1 MSPNTAVVV
10 TVFNEENTVADLVR
24 SLRTQSLLPAEAVIV
39 DGGSSDDTW
48 KVLQDL
54 AHSWIKLRVYRVA
67 GNRSVGRNYGV
78 SKTSSPIFAFTDAG
92 CLPERDWLEKLTQPF
107 SDSKVNV
114 VSGYYKGEAR
124 TPFQQ
129 ALIPY
134 VLVMPDK
141 ARKGEFYPATRS
153 MALRRSVWK
162 RSGGFDISLA
172 HNEDYAF
179 AHKLKALGYDFY
191 FKKEA
196 VVVWIPRQNL
206 GQATWMFLRF
216 AVGDIQAG
224 IIRPQVK
231 KLFIRY
237 LIFAYMISLS
247 FYWPFLR
254 PALLVM
260 TIVYLIWSIVKNFRY
275 VHGIK
280 PLFWLPVLQ
289 ITADFSIIFGSV
301 LGFLSRGFK

>member
-124 TPFQQ
+124 TPF
-129 ALIPY
+129 
-134 VLVMPDK
+134 
-141 ARKGEFYPATRS
+141 
-153 MALRRSVWK
+153 
-162 RSGGFDISLA
+162 
-172 HNEDYAF
+172 
-179 AHKLKALGYDFY
+179 
-191 FKKEA
+191 KKEA

-237 LIFAYMISLS
+237 LIF
-247 FYWPFLR
+247 
-254 PALLVM
+254 
-260 TIVYLIWSIVKNFRY
+260 
-275 VHGIK
+275 
-280 PLFWLPVLQ
+280 
-289 ITADFSIIFGSV
+289 
-301 LGFLSRGFK
+301 